1 MNTQTYVNDIKISF
15 FGRMEE
21 PISSVNKEKVNLWTI
36 MSLFLFKPFL
46 LGQVEPTSF
55 CTVWNFSEES
65 ILLTWCT
72 VQDYFSFKWWSPIVM
87 VFKATFKNISAI
99 SWRLVLL
106 VEKTDV
112 PKEKTTDMPQV
123 TDKLEIWQGVWD
135 LHPLVKQVPIHVFCF
150 IYQKC
155 IGKYKMQ

>member
-1 MNTQTYVNDIKISF
+1 MNTQTYVNDIKISFF

-46 LGQVEPTSF
+46 LGQVEITSY

-72 VQDYFSFKWWSPIVM
+72 VQDYFPFKWWSPIVRGWLM
-87 VFKATFKNISAI
+87 MFKATFKNISAI
-99 SWRLVLL
+99 SWRSVLL
-106 VEKTDV
+106 VEETDV
-112 PKEKTTDMPQV
+112 PKEKTTD
-123 TDKLEIWQGVWD
+123 KLEIWQGGWD
-135 LHPLVKQVPIHVFCF
+135 LHPLVKQVPIHVFGF